1 MQRRGLKV
9 RWNIIVEKLP
19 YGTFHRSICQNSIH
33 HLIYIGLGSNLEQ
46 PVNQVKKARIAI
58 NRLEKVQEVAFSS
71 LYQSSPMGPKHQ
83 PDYINAVMAV
93 NTSLKPIDMLRCL
106 QQIENQQGRMRND
119 QRWTARTLDLDMLLY
134 GDQQIDIPDLLVPL
148 MVLLIERL
156 CCIPSM
162 RLNQNLISQDLD
174 IFLI

>member
-1 MQRRGLKV
+1 MS
-9 RWNIIVEKLP
+9 E
-19 YGTFHRSICQNSIH
+19 FNS

-134 GDQQIDIPDLLVPL
+134 GDQQIDIPDLLVPHYGIADRTF
-148 MVLLIERL
+148 VLYPLYEIE
-156 CCIPSM
+156 PE
-162 RLNQNLISQDLD
+162 LD
-174 IFLI
+174 IPGFGHISDLIANTPFDGLEKITT

>member
-1 MQRRGLKV
+1 MS
-9 RWNIIVEKLP
+9 E
-19 YGTFHRSICQNSIH
+19 FNS

-134 GDQQIDIPDLLVPL
+134 GDQQIDIPDLLVPHYGIADRTF
-148 MVLLIERL
+148 VLYPLYEIE
-156 CCIPSM
+156 PE
-162 RLNQNLISQDLD
+162 LD
-174 IFLI
+174 IPGFGHISDLIANTPFDGLEKITA